1 MGTYKG
7 RVFIRTE
14 IYACGDGYMDASI
27 YPVFQ
32 PPGQRRSKCKP
43 TSEMQAR
50 INQRHAE
57 LELTRLA
64 HRNFAAGDIMLTLT
78 YRNEPETVADA
89 EKILRNFLRRVKRL
103 RKKRGL
109 DPLKYIYCTQ
119 RGEKYGRIH
128 HHLMINAGIERDEL
142 ERMWGQGTANAR
154 RIQYEGKFGIAGL
167 AIYMAKGSK
176 TRADRDTYRRYT
188 GSRNLAR
195 PEPRVLDGKAT
206 RADLS
211 EMADVIEGKSGEAD
225 YFEAMFPGYEY
236 ADGQAVRNSVNKG
249 DYIHVQMW
257 RRASMPTEGG
267 QNR

>member
-57 LELTRLA
+57 LELTRIA
-64 HRNFAAGDIMLTLT
+64 HLNFGQGDIMLTLT

-89 EKILRNFLRRVKRL
+89 EKILRNYLRRVKRRRAKL
-103 RKKRGL
+103 GL
-109 DPLKYIYCTQ
+109 EPLKYIYCTQ

-128 HHLMINAGIERDEL
+128 HHLMVSGGLERDEL
-142 ERMWGQGTANAR
+142 ERMWGLGMANAR
-154 RIQYEGKFGIAGL
+154 RIQYEGAFGIAGL
-167 AIYMAKGSK
+167 AVYMAKGSK
-176 TRADRDTYRRYT
+176 TRADRDTYHRYT
-188 GSRNLAR
+188 CSRNLVR
-195 PEPRVLDGKAT
+195 PEPWVIDGKVQ
-206 RADLS
+206 RAELA
-211 EMADVIEGKSGEAD
+211 EMADCIEGSGAAD
-225 YFEAMFPGYEY
+225 YFERMFAGYEY

-249 DYIHVQMW
+249 DYIHVQLW
-257 RRASMPTEGG
+257 RKGRDEDEVV
-267 QNR
+267 